1 LGRGRAEIKKGKPMR
16 LQGWEEIVQSIT
28 DDCKDQ
34 QKRENQVLV
43 GWRARLEKEP
53 TLLRPHQIDEIV
65 RAVRQRLD
73 DRSPSDKETS
83 SRTPGV

>member
-1 LGRGRAEIKKGKPMR
+1 MGRAEIKKGKPMR

-28 DDCKDQ
+28 DDCHRQ
-34 QKRENQVLV
+34 QQRENQVLV

-53 TLLRPHQIDEIV
+53 TLLRPYQIDEIV
-65 RAVRQRLD
+65 RAVRRRLD
-73 DRSPSDKETS
+73 GRSQSDKENG